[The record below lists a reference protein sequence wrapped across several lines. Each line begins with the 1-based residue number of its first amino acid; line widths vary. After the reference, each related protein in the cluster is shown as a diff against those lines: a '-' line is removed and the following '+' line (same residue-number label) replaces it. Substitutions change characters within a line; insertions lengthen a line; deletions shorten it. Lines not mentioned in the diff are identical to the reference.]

1 MLRSFVLNK
10 YIAKEFLKITFIITF
25 GFFCLGIIINLFEEI
40 NFVKEKSESLYLPI
54 LLTLLIMPNLIF
66 NFFPFIILFASIWLF
81 LRLTKTDE
89 IVILKQ

>member
-40 NFVKEKSESLYLPI
+40 NFVKEKSESL
-54 LLTLLIMPNLIF
+54 
-66 NFFPFIILFASIWLF
+66 
-81 LRLTKTDE
+81 
-89 IVILKQ
+89 

>member
-10 YIAKEFLKITFIITF
+10 YIAREFLKIAMIITF

-66 NFFPFIILFASIWLF
+66 NFFPFIILFSSIWLF
-81 LRLTKTDE
+81 LKLTKKQFLFR
-89 IVILKQ
+89 VI